1 MLISINPDN
10 PQPRQIRQIAEKLR
24 SGAVICYPT
33 DTVYGIGCDIFNQ
46 KAIKRIF
53 QIKKRPMH
61 KPFSFMCSSL
71 KNVND
76 YGHVSNMAYRIMK
89 KALPGAFTFV
99 LSASKLVPKI
109 MITKQKTVGIRVPD
123 NNICLDLIEELGN
136 PILTTSAILDKEGDP
151 LSEAYEFDELLG
163 NMIDLVIDGGMVF
176 PDPSTIVSF
185 TGDEPEVLRQ
195 GKGDIS
201 QFYV

>member
-151 LSEAYEFDELLG
+151 LSEAYEFEELLG